1 MASEQR
7 KGEHHMNGTD
17 LKEQFRDAGCT
28 PEEAEQL
35 CAIARQGSNADLYR
49 KLRMVRCRQLEQIHE
64 QQRRLDRLD
73 LLIRNTQKTG

>member
-1 MASEQR
+1 MASEQT
-7 KGEHHMNGTD
+7 EEAYHMAGTN
-17 LKEQFRDAGCT
+17 LRQQFRDAGCT

-49 KLRMVRCRQLEQIHE
+49 KLRMVRCRHLEEIHE

>member
-1 MASEQR
+1 
-7 KGEHHMNGTD
+7 MNGTD

-35 CAIARQGSNADLYR
+35 CAIARQGSAGDLYR
-49 KLRMVRCRQLEQIHE
+49 KLRMVRCRHLEEIHE

-73 LLIRNTQKTG
+73 LLIRKNEQR

>member
-49 KLRMVRCRQLEQIHE
+49 KLRMVRCRHLEEAAVIW
-64 QQRRLDRLD
+64 RRSMSSSAGWTVW
-73 LLIRNTQKTG
+73 IC